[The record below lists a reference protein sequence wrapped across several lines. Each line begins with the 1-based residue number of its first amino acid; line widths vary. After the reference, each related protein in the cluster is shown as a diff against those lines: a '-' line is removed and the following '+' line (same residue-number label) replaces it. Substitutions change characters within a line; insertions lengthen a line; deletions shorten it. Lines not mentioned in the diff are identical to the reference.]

1 MVILIMPITFP
12 FLSFSLLYSIKGKLV
27 ATYFFLQYSYKF
39 FILIK
44 QENINFLFTSLS
56 FIFTFH
62 RNFFSLLGEFL
73 QKNNLIHIRH
83 VENEG
88 HVLVVGTF
96 QNVRLAIQKGFMII
110 PKTTKTNTNPSQLG
124 ISLFSPPSHKR
135 IIINMINNQAS
146 LNLNILSI

>member
-1 MVILIMPITFP
+1 MVILIMPITFS
-12 FLSFSLLYSIKGKLV
+12 FLSFSLLYSIKGKLA

-44 QENINFLFTSLS
+44 QENINFLF
-56 FIFTFH
+56 
-62 RNFFSLLGEFL
+62 FSLHFHLFSL
-73 QKNNLIHIRH
+73 FTAISFRSLVNFSKIHLIHIRH

-110 PKTTKTNTNPSQLG
+110 TKTTKTNSNPSQE
-124 ISLFSPPSHKR
+124 SLSFTLLVIKE
-135 IIINMINNQAS
+135 
-146 LNLNILSI
+146 